1 MNFIGK
7 ILPIDG
13 YYVMKK
19 EHLPVDYGVSLT
31 QLYQP
36 LIGIY
41 AVSLYH
47 TLLHDSNIHAHVSPQ
62 THHTLMNNLN
72 LSLDEIYR
80 SRLKLEGIG
89 LLKTYKYNEDNRDF
103 YTYELLSPYAPND
116 FFKDDMLSQL
126 LLHHIGDQKYDMLFS
141 HYVPNEREYGEEIT
155 VDFSDV
161 FQTITPTEKVAR
173 IENYNS
179 QNNSVKHDVPMDF
192 SWIEQMLN
200 KRMIPANQVLTTDTK
215 RLIYQMKVLYNLDSH
230 EIERACQYAINESY
244 QFNQKEFKAACHD
257 IFRSK
262 NNQQSVRLSE
272 KNNLDKSYE
281 VTKPKTKKEQLIYE
295 LERISPTQLLKDL
308 SRGNDASDQDVKV
321 IESVMTK
328 QDLPAPVMNVL
339 IHYVLLQS
347 NMKLSKAYLEKIAS
361 HWSRL
366 NLQTASDAMN
376 FARQEQQKAQ
386 SKVKKNNYT
395 RQRQTATKEVIPD
408 WFKERKNKSQ
418 VTSENPNSSME
429 DQEKI
434 ASRLK
439 QYLNEN

>member
-19 EHLPVDYGVSLT
+19 EHLPVDYAVSLT
-31 QLYQP
+31 HLYQP

-47 TLLHDSNIHAHVSPQ
+47 TLLHDSSIHAGGSPQ
-62 THHTLMNNLN
+62 THHTLMNYLN

-89 LLKTYKYNEDNRDF
+89 LLKTYKNKEENRDF
-103 YTYELLSPYAPND
+103 YTYELLRPYAPTD

-126 LLHHIGDQKYDMLFS
+126 LLHHIGDQKFDMLFS
-141 HYVPNEREYGEEIT
+141 HYVPKNLEYGENIT

-161 FQTITPTEKVAR
+161 FQTVTPTEKVANV
-173 IENYNS
+173 ENYNY
-179 QNNSVKHDVPMDF
+179 QHNSVNYEVPMDF
-192 SWIEQMLN
+192 SWIEQMLH
-200 KRMIPANQVLTTDTK
+200 KRMIPVNQVLTMDTK

-230 EIERACQYAINESY
+230 EIERACQYAINEDY

-257 IFRSK
+257 IFRSN

-272 KNNLDKSYE
+272 KNNQEVKKYE

-308 SRGNDASDQDVKV
+308 SRGNDASDQDIKV
-321 IESVMTK
+321 IETVMTK

-376 FARQEQQKAQ
+376 FARQEQQNVQ

-395 RQRQTATKEVIPD
+395 RRQNTTKEVIPD

-418 VTSENPNSSME
+418 VTSEKPDTSME